1 MDVSYAST
9 LIAQVY
15 FCDTY
20 KLSYKIPLLSEYTYA
35 RIWLVYPQ
43 ERSISMVRPTMKCT
57 IISQERSLSMVRPT
71 MKCTII
77 SQERSLSMVRPTMDI
92 LICNI
97 SRAMSRLFFLSNR
110 RLRPTVKE

>member
-1 MDVSYAST
+1 MIFIDVAYASI
-9 LIAQVY
+9 LITQVD
-15 FCDTY
+15 FCDAY
-20 KLSYKIPLLSEYTYA
+20 ELSYKIPLLSEYAYA

-43 ERSISMVRPTMKCT
+43 ERSISMVRPTMECA
-57 IISQERSLSMVRPT
+57 IISQEWPLSMVRPT

-110 RLRPTVKE
+110 